1 MFISFYNKYIFY
13 IAIIIIVVI
22 FVYNIVVGN
31 KGTYM
36 NHYNLMWTEALKE
49 FNHTT
54 HKQKKTITSA
64 GTSAGETECRRVA
77 ESLTGYRFPTARP
90 DFLRNE
96 ITNANLEIDCF
107 CAELGIGI
115 EYNGKQ
121 HYEYVPH
128 FHTSKD
134 AFYNI
139 KYRDQIKK
147 RLCEE
152 NGINLIIV
160 PYTVRIEKIE
170 AYIKQK
176 FDTIFQNNK

>member
-1 MFISFYNKYIFY
+1 M
-13 IAIIIIVVI
+13 
-22 FVYNIVVGN
+22 GN

-36 NHYNLMWTEALKE
+36 NHYNLLWTEALKE
-49 FNHTT
+49 FNPVMTT
-54 HKQKKTITSA
+54 KQKRKTTS
-64 GTSAGETECRRVA
+64 SGETECRRVA
-77 ESLTGYRFPTARP
+77 ELLTGYKFPTARP
-90 DFLRNE
+90 NFLRNE
-96 ITNANLEIDCF
+96 ITNANLEIDCY

-139 KYRDQIKK
+139 KYRDQMKK

-152 NGINLIIV
+152 NGITLIVV
-160 PYTVRIEKIE
+160 PYTVKIE
-170 AYIKQK
+170 DIEPFIRDK
-176 FDTIFQNNK
+176 FDMIFTRK